1 VHRRPH
7 PATLIDSNI
16 RPDSLDKILF
26 LLTTSPARSTRKM
39 RISRARPPYVN
50 WNAFFLKQSF
60 RRQQSEWAKGDGA
73 FLISRTAIVHSNPPS
88 ALEIRRR
95 NRSRAAVSEV
105 RTVSNDEGMSTKR
118 EISMRCAM
126 PERYF
131 VLVRR
136 SNSLNQC

>member
-1 VHRRPH
+1 MHRRPH

-73 FLISRTAIVHSNPPS
+73 FLISRTGD
-88 ALEIRRR
+88 
-95 NRSRAAVSEV
+95 RAFKLSVGTRDQTS
-105 RTVSNDEGMSTKR
+105 KPKP
-118 EISMRCAM
+118 RCG
-126 PERYF
+126 ERGPHGF
-131 VLVRR
+131 E
-136 SNSLNQC
+136 